1 MNADREQLELLI
13 SRGAEAP
20 LSDSERT
27 TVQQAIAT
35 DALLARDRDAYAR
48 LNVLLSDARVLPASV
63 DVSAAAEA
71 TKLAIRNEFAE
82 ATLEDGDTD
91 ALLREMLSD
100 LPSTDWQA
108 FHQRVSAAVAS
119 EAEAQQPETIRFPAV
134 LTWAA
139 PLAAAAM
146 LVFAFWGP
154 ATSVVENDAN
164 TVVAVADRAPIV
176 VVEVERPTSGGLVE
190 ISFDRTP
197 PEALAVQ
204 DDEPLPGGTVIVNG
218 TWPSNLPK
226 TPARS
231 GGVAIDAYYY

>member
-1 MNADREQLELLI
+1 MNVSREQLELLI

-20 LSDSERT
+20 LSESERA

-35 DALLARDRDAYAR
+35 DETLVRDRAAYVRLNALLSATRG
-48 LNVLLSDARVLPASV
+48 LPASV
-63 DVSAAAEA
+63 DVSAA
-71 TKLAIRNEFAE
+71 TKRAIRDEFAQ
-82 ATLEDGDTD
+82 ATLQDHETD
-91 ALLREMLSD
+91 SRLRELLGD
-100 LPSTDWQA
+100 LPATDWQA
-108 FHQRVSAAVAS
+108 FHQRASAAVAAES
-119 EAEAQQPETIRFPAV
+119 ETRQPETIRFPAV

-154 ATSVVENDAN
+154 TSPVVQHDSK
-164 TVVAVADRAPIV
+164 TTVAVAERASIV

-197 PEALAVQ
+197 PAAVAVQ

-218 TWPSNLPK
+218 TWPSNLSK
-226 TPARS
+226 APARA